1 MSIKIL
7 HSPDSQVLKFAV
19 FDREQYKLHAFVGDK
34 YYCYFGITNLVWNE
48 LVEAESKG
56 LYFNTRI
63 KNRYQFKEITAL

>member
-1 MSIKIL
+1 
-7 HSPDSQVLKFAV
+7 V